1 MDAWLRPNFLRKNT
15 TPTISS
21 TPSFSE
27 RPASFRSEKDVN
39 IEDGRLRAGSRAS
52 SFMNLLTNSPVANTT
67 PDIWPNISKADAVWD
82 NPSPDQMAD
91 MLKVA
96 MMTQSTMD
104 PLPIH
109 FNSCILHVVEA
120 YWNLKERVKASDM
133 KIEDLKEG
141 HRRDIEEFETMAKA
155 WEASEKNYKAEVKRL
170 EVLLSKTR
178 GGMAT
183 VAMARSNS
191 VLHGSKRASQ
201 IIRDG
206 IGTIK
211 ERNDVDRNNVTLEAV
226 RNNRQLNDD
235 RCKQRII

>member
-15 TPTISS
+15 TPTIPQS
-21 TPSFSE
+21 PSFSE
-27 RPASFRSEKDVN
+27 RPASFRSEKDVDFD
-39 IEDGRLRAGSRAS
+39 DGRLHAGSRAS
-52 SFMNLLTNSPVANTT
+52 SFMNLLTTSPIASTT

-120 YWNLKERVKASDM
+120 YWTLRERVKASDK
-133 KIEDLKEG
+133 KIEEM
-141 HRRDIEEFETMAKA
+141 RESQQRDVEEFETMAKA
-155 WEASEKNYKAEVKRL
+155 WEETEKSYKAEVKRL
-170 EVLLSKTR
+170 EVLLSKTK

-191 VLHGSKRASQ
+191 VLNDSKRASQ
-201 IIRDG
+201 IIQDG

-211 ERNDVDRNNVTLEAV
+211 ERNDVDRNKVTLEEV
-226 RNNRQLNDD
+226 RNNRQLNDN
-235 RCKQRII
+235 RCTLFII